1 MSNLV
6 FNGHDFATL
15 FAFGDPEIKILDSQ
29 PVLEQVSGRNGEA
42 FIGMTYGSSE
52 VTFSI
57 GVSDT
62 AANRRA
68 AFSTLGSWLDVDGPK
83 HLSLPD
89 TTDRYY
95 LAVPKGPID
104 LERCV
109 SADVAKVTF
118 RLVDPIAYGATK
130 TATVPASGGS
140 VEVTIGGTA
149 PTTPTIAA
157 SAAVRDASALI
168 WGISLDS
175 TTFVHVATGSGSS
188 RAVEVDCTNR
198 TCTVANAVALPTL
211 DSDWLVLTPGTHTLT
226 RDYGTGAA
234 TVTWVE
240 RWY

>member
-1 MSNLV
+1 MSNLI
-6 FNGHDFATL
+6 FDGHDFATL
-15 FAFGDPEIKILDSQ
+15 FAFGDPKIKILDSK

-57 GVSDT
+57 GVSG
-62 AANRRA
+62 AAADRRA
-68 AFSTLGSWLDVDGPK
+68 AFSTLGSWLDVDEPK
-83 HLSLPD
+83 HLVLPD
-89 TTDRYY
+89 TPDRYY
-95 LAVPKGPID
+95 LAVPKGSVD

-109 SADVAKVTF
+109 NADTAKVTF
-118 RLVDPIAYGATK
+118 KLVDPIAYGATK
-130 TATVPASGGS
+130 TATVPAAGGE
-140 VEVTIGGTA
+140 VEITVGGTA
-149 PTTPTIAA
+149 PTRPAIAA
-157 SAAVRDASALI
+157 SSAVRDASALI

-188 RAVEVDCTNR
+188 RAVEFDCSER

-211 DSDWLVLTPGTHTLT
+211 DSDWLILTPGTHTLT